1 MKREFIVFD
10 TETNGTSNC
19 SVLSVAFIKLQYDFE
34 LNKLEKISD
43 YYRFYYREPQE
54 SPNYGAL
61 KVNGLYDEVI
71 KEKRIS
77 ADYPLYFK
85 DDIEDLKKFIGNSKH
100 FIAHN
105 ISFDR
110 SFIPFKLKYQFC
122 TMNENVDIVKISNLD
137 PDGYTWNFHSWID
150 IVNEEQELNYKIVL
164 TPHGMLEPWIIKR
177 HYWTR
182 KIPALLLY
190 QKNAIIKA
198 ITLPTI
204 MKWRNQNE
212 KNKKNHEHY
221 SCRTHGAFSA
231 CRVGRWCFGSNIVR
245 FRGVL

>member
-19 SVLSVAFIKLQYDFE
+19 SVISVAFIKLQYNFE

-85 DDIEDLKKFIGNSKH
+85 DDIENLKKFIGNCKH

-110 SFIPFKLKYQFC
+110 NFIPFKLKYQFC
-122 TMNENVDIVKISNLD
+122 TMNENIDIVKISKGN
-137 PDGYTWNFHSWID
+137 GYKWPKLL
-150 IVNEEQELNYKIVL
+150 ELA
-164 TPHGMLEPWIIKR
+164 EF
-177 HYWTR
+177 
-182 KIPALLLY
+182 Y
-190 QKNAIIKA
+190 QV
-198 ITLPTI
+198 PYD
-204 MKWRNQNE
+204 NE
-212 KNKKNHEHY
+212 KLHDSYYDTLILARIVYKMFKNNKGREKLFYFLSKN
-221 SCRTHGAFSA
+221 
-231 CRVGRWCFGSNIVR
+231 
-245 FRGVL
+245 